1 MQEEV
6 ACSTV
11 VSLGGVQTLQSLKS
25 ESPGECQTIIDE
37 ILGKVYITCTYI
49 TQPEGISNP
58 TAYTPSAQKPAHPDQ
73 SSISRSSMF
82 SLPPSHDL

>member
-11 VSLGGVQTLQSLKS
+11 VSLGGVQTLQSLKN
-25 ESPGECQTIIDE
+25 ESTGECQTIIDE

-49 TQPEGISNP
+49 TQPEGILNP
-58 TAYTPSAQKPAHPDQ
+58 TAHKPSAQKPVHPNQ
-73 SSISRSSMF
+73 SSISRISMF
-82 SLPPSHDL
+82 SLPPFHDL